1 MDGAPRGIVQAVRVR
16 ALHLRV
22 LVVAAISSCTLLFV
36 PAATTA
42 EARTVV
48 HPESFRFEAKLPSSD
63 GYSVFLRGYGHRRI
77 ELDLGSEDFEEP
89 YTTMTYRT
97 TGRVN
102 RHGIEADFG
111 EFGRVEMRFS
121 GSPQKSAVRFPN
133 CKAAKRGVNQFGVL
147 RGSFEFKSLG
157 GVVELAADRVEGET
171 QHRPKRTCTPK
182 PSRVRSG
189 RPDFSERR
197 RPRKAEPESA
207 LLTFAA
213 RGHMAG
219 RTIDLYLNRFGGLIV
234 DMAAKSTRRFGSVL
248 VSTSVHAP
256 FEGETVEFSVTGSS
270 PRPRSAEL
278 SAPAPFSG
286 SGTYRKRPGRAP
298 SWLGSLAAEI
308 PGEGTL
314 PLAGPDFRAI
324 LCGHASNKA
333 QRACEGTVAPPHLVG

>member
-1 MDGAPRGIVQAVRVR
+1 M
-16 ALHLRV
+16 
-22 LVVAAISSCTLLFV
+22 SSCALLF
-36 PAATTA
+36 ATAA

-48 HPESFRFEAKLPSSD
+48 HPGSFFFEAKLPSSD

-77 ELDLGSEDFEEP
+77 ELQLGSESFDEP

-97 TGRVN
+97 TGRVD

-121 GSPQKSAVRFPN
+121 GAPKRSAVRFPN
-133 CKAAKRGVNQFGVL
+133 CRAAKQGVNQSGVL

-157 GVVELAADRVEGET
+157 EVVELTADRVEAET
-171 QHRPKRTCTPK
+171 QHLPKRTCTPK
-182 PSRVRSG
+182 PSKVRSG
-189 RPDFSERR
+189 GPDFSGMR
-197 RPRKAEPESA
+197 RPRQAELGS
-207 LLTFAA
+207 LRTFLA

-219 RTIDLYLNRFGGLIV
+219 RTIDLYAVRLDGLVV
-234 DMAAKSTRRFGSVL
+234 DMAATSTRRFGSVL

-256 FEGETVEFSVTGSS
+256 FEAAGSFKAIVFSVTGRG
-270 PRPRSAEL
+270 PRPSGAKL

-286 SGTYRKRPGRAP
+286 SGTYRKQPGMRP
-298 SWLGSLAAEI
+298 SWLGSLAVEI

-314 PLAGPDFRAI
+314 PLVGPGFRAI
-324 LCGHASNKA
+324 LCGYASNKL